1 MHPLHDTS
9 RWSKMLFGIAKH
21 LHSLEVFMKT
31 LRFWL
36 AGLGVLA
43 FSSICQ
49 AQDDVA
55 ILLRRVPESADAI
68 LIVRLKALLDSP
80 RGQQENWSQK
90 YELGY
95 LNGAVRIPPTVK
107 TFLMASEIQTNESM
121 PATTY
126 GVALLNSRKRISIPG
141 LAIKEGGHVL
151 TVADTPVVL
160 TSRNSFLVELAP
172 GFVGAMTPPNR
183 KELARW
189 MRFAMSDRDPVISRY
204 LSNAMSTGRGAQIQ
218 LAVDLRDFIDPKA
231 VEPWVKRCKKLQGNQ
246 STFDPLVELVKGMKG
261 IRFTARVQD
270 STTGIVYLDFSKS
283 VEDRAGYVRDLFME
297 SLDTLG
303 IAIDEFRDCEC
314 RTESEGR
321 TVVLKAEL
329 ADATLREIM
338 SLIQMPSVQM
348 DPEET
353 KSATMPS
360 TANKPDLATTTR
372 YFNAVQQ
379 LLDDLRKKAKKTD
392 DYKKTA
398 HWHETYA
405 KRIFE
410 LPRQGVDEEML
421 KYGATVASDLYAL
434 AGSLRGVPLKVDM
447 LEGQKYYYS
456 YQPITLYNRRA
467 GLGWNYYLPT
477 SAYVDTNIPEI
488 TEKQQEAIDQG
499 EGDRDQVW
507 KTIDQAR
514 YSIRRR
520 MSEKFK
526 TDFGQTNK

>member
-1 MHPLHDTS
+1 
-9 RWSKMLFGIAKH
+9 
-21 LHSLEVFMKT
+21 MKT
-31 LRFWL
+31 LHGWL
-36 AGLGVLA
+36 AGLGLLVV
-43 FSSICQ
+43 SSICQ

-68 LIVRLKALLDSP
+68 LVVRLKALLDSP
-80 RGQQENWSQK
+80 RGKQDNWSQK

-107 TFLMASEIQTNESM
+107 TLLMASDIQTHESI

-126 GVALLNSRKRISIPG
+126 GVALLNSRKRISMSG
-141 LAIKEGGHVL
+141 LAIQEGGQVL

-160 TSRNSFLVELAP
+160 TSRNSFIVELAP

-189 MRFAMSDRDPVISRY
+189 MRFAMSNRDPIISPY
-204 LSNAMSTGRGAQIQ
+204 LSNAMSAGRGAQIQ
-218 LAVDLRDFIDPKA
+218 LAVDLREFIDPKA
-231 VEPWVKRCKKLQGNQ
+231 VEPWLKRSKKLQGSQ
-246 STFDPLVELVKGMKG
+246 ATFDPLIDLIKGMKG

-270 STTGIVYLDFSKS
+270 TTTGIVYLDFSKS
-283 VEDRAGYVRDLFME
+283 VEDRAGYLRDLFME

-303 IAIDEFRDCEC
+303 IPIDEFRDCEC

-348 DPEET
+348 DAEEI
-353 KSATMPS
+353 KSPTIASPG
-360 TANKPDLATTTR
+360 NKPDLAATTR

-379 LLDDLRKKAKKTD
+379 LLDDLRKKAKKAD
-392 DYKKTA
+392 DYNKTA

-410 LPRQGVDEEML
+410 LPRQGVDGEMVQ
-421 KYGATVASDLYAL
+421 YGATVASQLHAL
-434 AGSLRGVPLKVDM
+434 AGSLRGVPVKVDM
-447 LEGQKYYYS
+447 LEGQKYYYA
-456 YQPITLYNRRA
+456 PLTLYNRRA
-467 GLGWNYYLPT
+467 LWGWCCYLPT
-477 SAYVDTNIPEI
+477 SDYADTNIPEM
-488 TEKQQEAIDQG
+488 TDKQREAVAQG

-507 KTIDQAR
+507 KTLDQER
-514 YSIRRR
+514 YRIRRR

-526 TDFGQTNK
+526 TDFGQSQN